1 MRRGAGCGGGIACQK
16 PGIRHWGGREYGWQ
30 GVRGAQVPFLKSKQI
45 YLMRKQAKFSGKTEK
60 EAFISYFIQRISM
73 SLIEDA
79 KKGRITEEMKIV
91 AALDDVTEDFV
102 RRGVANAHIAI
113 PVSPYRDVKLCG
125 IGEGL
130 RTKVNASIGT
140 STDIVDVD
148 MELEKARQAELAG
161 ADSLMELSTGGDF
174 LEIRRR
180 VIEATT
186 LSVGSVPLYQAFIEA
201 ARKYGAVVDMK
212 PDDLFRATADQAKLG
227 TNFMAIHTG
236 INLET
241 MKRLRNQGRHGG
253 LVSRGGAFMTAWMI
267 HNEQENPL
275 YSEFDYL
282 LEILKEHEVTLS
294 FGNGM
299 RAGAVHDATDRA
311 QVQELIINAELADK
325 AHDFG
330 VQTIVEGPGHI
341 PIDEIET
348 NVVLQKRLTN
358 RKPFYMLGP
367 LVTDIAPGYDDR
379 VAAIGAALASSYGAD
394 FICYVTPAE
403 HLALPTPE
411 EVYEGVISSRIA
423 AHAGDMIKLKKRDAD
438 LEMGHARRDLD
449 WERQFAVAINPE
461 HARRIREER
470 MPADTDACTM
480 CGDYCALKI
489 VGRHFNF

>member
-1 MRRGAGCGGGIACQK
+1 MTLLEDARRG
-16 PGIRHWGGREYGWQ
+16 
-30 GVRGAQVPFLKSKQI
+30 V
-45 YLMRKQAKFSGKTEK
+45 
-60 EAFISYFIQRISM
+60 
-73 SLIEDA
+73 
-79 KKGRITEEMKIV
+79 ITEEMKLV
-91 AALDDVTEDFV
+91 AAQEGVTEDFV
-102 RRGVANAHIAI
+102 RRGVAGGHITI
-113 PVSPYRDVKLCG
+113 PVSPYRKVKICG

-148 MELEKARQAELAG
+148 QEIEKVRMAEKAG
-161 ADSLMELSTGGDF
+161 ADTLMELSTGGDF

-180 VIEATT
+180 VIANTS

-201 ARKYGAVVDMK
+201 ARNQGGVVFMN
-212 PDDLFRATADQAKLG
+212 PDDLFRITAEQAKLG

-241 MKRLRNQGRHGG
+241 MKRLKNQGRHGG
-253 LVSRGGAFMTAWMI
+253 LVSRGGAFMTAWML

-275 YSEFDYL
+275 YAEFDYL

-311 QVQELIINAELADK
+311 QLQELIINAELADK
-325 AHDFG
+325 ANAFG
-330 VQTIVEGPGHI
+330 VQTIIEGPGHI
-341 PIDEIET
+341 PIDEIEA
-348 NVVLQKRLTN
+348 NVVVQKRLTN

-379 VAAIGAALASSYGAD
+379 VAAIGASLSSAAGAD

-423 AHAGDMIKLKKRDAD
+423 AHVGDMIKLKKRDAD

-449 WERQFAVAINPE
+449 WDRQFAVAMNPE
-461 HARRIREER
+461 RAKAIRDER
-470 MPADTDACTM
+470 MPADTDGCTM

-489 VGRHFNF
+489 VNRNFHF

>member
-1 MRRGAGCGGGIACQK
+1 MG
-16 PGIRHWGGREYGWQ
+16 
-30 GVRGAQVPFLKSKQI
+30 
-45 YLMRKQAKFSGKTEK
+45 
-60 EAFISYFIQRISM
+60 
-73 SLIEDA
+73 LIEDA
-79 KKGRITEEMKIV
+79 RHGIITEEMRAV
-91 AALDDVTEDFV
+91 AAAEGVTEDFV
-102 RRGVANAHIAI
+102 RRGVAEGHIVI
-113 PVSPYRDVKLCG
+113 PVSPYRKVKICG

-140 STDIVDVD
+140 SSDIVDVD
-148 MELEKARQAELAG
+148 MEVEKARQAERAG
-161 ADSLMELSTGGDF
+161 ADTLMELSTGGDF
-174 LEIRRR
+174 VEIRRR

-201 ARKYGAVVDMK
+201 ARKYGAVVHMEE
-212 PDDLFRATADQAKLG
+212 DDLFRITAEQAKAG

-236 INLET
+236 INYET
-241 MKRLRNQGRHGG
+241 MKRLKNQGRHGG
-253 LVSRGGAFMTAWMI
+253 LVSRGGAFMTAWML
-267 HNEQENPL
+267 HNEKENPL

-311 QVQELIINAELADK
+311 QIQELLINAELADK
-325 AHDFG
+325 SHAEG
-330 VQTIVEGPGHI
+330 VQAIIEGPGHI
-341 PIDEIET
+341 PIDEIEA
-348 NVVLQKRLTN
+348 NVILQKRVTN

-379 VAAIGAALASSYGAD
+379 VAAIGAALSSSYGAD

-423 AHAGDMIKLKKRDAD
+423 AHVGDMIKLKKRDAD
-438 LEMGHARRDLD
+438 LEMGHARRELD
-449 WERQFAVAINPE
+449 WERQFAIAINPE
-461 HARRIREER
+461 RARAIRNER